1 MMRSHTDT
9 HTDTHKHTHTHSHT
23 HTLTHTP
30 NTPNTHTQH
39 TQHTHQHTHT
49 LTHTYTEVTRY
60 IYRYEESFD
69 LEHMIETQ
77 RKQVIFPPPPPPQT
91 PPTNTIIDCF
101 LFTEC
106 FSHVPTVQHQ
116 SEAKLLRLLHK
127 NHDTLRLRQE
137 STNLADTRKMNTGD

>member
-1 MMRSHTDT
+1 
-9 HTDTHKHTHTHSHT
+9 
-23 HTLTHTP
+23 
-30 NTPNTHTQH
+30 
-39 TQHTHQHTHT
+39 
-49 LTHTYTEVTRY
+49 
-60 IYRYEESFD
+60 
-69 LEHMIETQ
+69 MIETQ
-77 RKQVIFPPPPPPQT
+77 RKQVIFPPQPPPQP

-137 STNLADTRKMNTGD
+137 STNLADTRKMNTGDWKQDVCGRGGVIKKEGEALYQEFVIRRRQGGKWDVEEEEEDRLFSLLWVGATDEIESVLNAFPFKVE